1 MISAFRRAARLIP
14 CCAVSVVLLAA
25 CASGNSGGSGVTVSD
40 PSRMTKSGFLSDYAR
55 LATVAGADGIQCWR
69 DPAVDLKKFNK
80 ALITRMVVTLK
91 DTESKGIDPSDLKT
105 LTDYFQA
112 SLVKAITPQMPVVD
126 QLGPDVLVIRIA
138 LTDLVP
144 TNVALSLA
152 GTAIPF
158 GYVADAGSGV
168 ATGRPAGAT
177 PYMGQTGIEIQFRDG
192 GTNAILAECRDSEVG
207 RKYAADVNAGAS
219 GAAETWAN
227 GYMNSFQSW
236 SYAKDA
242 FDKWSSL
249 TAKRL
254 GELRG
259 VKVASK

>member
-1 MISAFRRAARLIP
+1 MISAFKHAARLIP

-40 PSRMTKSGFLSDYAR
+40 PSRMTK
-55 LATVAGADGIQCWR
+55 
-69 DPAVDLKKFNK
+69 
-80 ALITRMVVTLK
+80 
-91 DTESKGIDPSDLKT
+91 T

-126 QLGPDVLVIRIA
+126 QPGPDVLVIRIA

-192 GTNAILAECRDSEVG
+192 GTNAILVECRDSEVG

-249 TAKRL
+249 IAKRL